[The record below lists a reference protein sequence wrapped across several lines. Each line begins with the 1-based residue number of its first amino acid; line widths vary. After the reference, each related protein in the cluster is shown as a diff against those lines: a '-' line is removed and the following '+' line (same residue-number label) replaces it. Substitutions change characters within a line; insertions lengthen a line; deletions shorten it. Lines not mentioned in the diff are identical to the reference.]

1 MTHMYKIGVLGDYD
15 SICAFA
21 ALGLDTV
28 SVESTK
34 EAEDSLK
41 NMASG
46 DYGIIYVTEQYFK
59 ELESVI
65 AGYRENVT
73 PAILPIPTA
82 SGFLEVGKERM
93 KKFVEQAVGS
103 DIIYN
108 D

>member
-1 MTHMYKIGVLGDYD
+1 MHMYKIGVLGDYD

-28 SVESTK
+28 SVETVK

-41 NMASG
+41 NMALS

-59 ELESVI
+59 ELESVTES
-65 AGYRENVT
+65 YREALT
-73 PAILPIPTA
+73 PAIMPIPCVK
-82 SGFLEVGKERM
+82 GFLGVGKMRM

>member
-1 MTHMYKIGVLGDYD
+1 MRMYKIGVLGDYD

-28 SVESTK
+28 SVENAK
-34 EAEDSLK
+34 QAEEAIKD
-41 NMASG
+41 MALSE
-46 DYGIIYVTEQYFK
+46 YGIIYVTEQYFN
-59 ELESVI
+59 ELESFLES
-65 AGYRENVT
+65 YREAVT
-73 PAILPIPTA
+73 PAILPIPCVK
-82 SGFLEVGKERM
+82 GFLGVGKMRM

>member
-1 MTHMYKIGVLGDYD
+1 MYKIGVLGDYD

-28 SVESTK
+28 SVENAK
-34 EAEDSLK
+34 EAEESIK
-41 NMASG
+41 NMAAS
-46 DYGIIYVTEQYFK
+46 YGIIYVTEQYFK

-65 AGYRENVT
+65 ESYREKVT
-73 PAILPIPTA
+73 PAILPIP
-82 SGFLEVGKERM
+82 SVKGSVGVGRERM